1 VRRSIEE
8 EHLKAHGSV
17 LQELTERFVSQLFD
31 KNRQSVELAKI
42 KEEIETQIT
51 QAGIVGVTPD
61 HIASMQAQI
70 QQKMQDYEFL
80 INQKIT
86 LFDELLSNIREITR
100 SNESVICAEQEIAR
114 IRTNTDFNHRETTA
128 KSGCE
133 TNALGSY
140 RILSAQKIP
149 KCRTSLISSRTRTHS
164 SHRCTTK
171 SAISRINT
179 KGGPARSKNDKDN
192 N

>member
-1 VRRSIEE
+1 LGRWQSKIVYVRRSIEE

-114 IRTNTDFNHRETTA
+114 IRTNTDFNHREIA
-128 KSGCE
+128 
-133 TNALGSY
+133 
-140 RILSAQKIP
+140 
-149 KCRTSLISSRTRTHS
+149 
-164 SHRCTTK
+164 
-171 SAISRINT
+171 
-179 KGGPARSKNDKDN
+179 
-192 N
+192 